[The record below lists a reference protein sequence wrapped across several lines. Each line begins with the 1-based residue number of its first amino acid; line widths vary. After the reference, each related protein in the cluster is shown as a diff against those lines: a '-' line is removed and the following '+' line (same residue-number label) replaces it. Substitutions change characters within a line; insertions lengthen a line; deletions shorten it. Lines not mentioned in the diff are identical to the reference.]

1 MIHETHNIR
10 VEGSLPDARLVTY
23 ILDDA
28 ANIMIDTR
36 PLVLICPGGG
46 YGYTSDREAEIFAMQ
61 FLAMGYHAAVLRY
74 SCAPARYPVALAELA
89 KSVLLIRENA
99 REWHVNPNQILVLGC
114 SAGGHLAA
122 SLGVFWQEDFLAE
135 ALGLGC
141 DKCAQAGFETSAAQ
155 AESKRQS
162 AREMLRPDGMILCYP
177 VITSGEFAHK
187 GSIENL
193 LGDKLEELE
202 AKMSLENQVTEQT
215 PPAFIWHTFTDGSVP
230 VENSLLFVSALRRA
244 GVSTEFHMYPC
255 GGHGLGLANRLSM
268 SASGSGVQEECSSWI
283 SLVHTWI
290 ESKYV
295 NKAQTSKDTLS

>member
-1 MIHETHNIR
+1 MIYETFPIQ

-28 ANIMIDTR
+28 ANIKIDTR

-46 YGYTSDREAEIFAMQ
+46 YQYTSDREAEIFAMQ
-61 FLAMGYHAAVLRY
+61 FLGMGYHAAVLRY
-74 SCAPARYPVALAELA
+74 SCAPARYPVALTELA
-89 KSVLLIRENA
+89 TAMLLIRENA
-99 REWHVNPNQILVLGC
+99 EKWHVDPNQILVLGC

-135 ALGLGC
+135 TVGL
-141 DKCAQAGFETSAAQ
+141 AAG
-155 AESKRQS
+155 RQS
-162 AREMLRPDGMILCYP
+162 LLRPDGLILCYP

-187 GSIENL
+187 GSFVNL

-202 AKMSLENQVTEQT
+202 AKLSLENQVTDKV
-215 PPAFIWHTFTDGSVP
+215 PPVFIWHTFTDGSVP
-230 VENSLLFVSALRRA
+230 VENSLMFVSALRWA

-268 SASGSGVQEECSSWI
+268 SAGGGGVQEECTSWI
-283 SLVHTWI
+283 PLVHTWI
-290 ESKYV
+290 ESRYV
-295 NKAQTSKDTLS
+295 QVAESAKDSMS

>member
-1 MIHETHNIR
+1 MLYETFPIQ

-28 ANIMIDTR
+28 ANIKIDTR

-46 YGYTSDREAEIFAMQ
+46 YQYTSDREAEIFAMQ

-74 SCAPARYPVALAELA
+74 SCAPARYPVALTELA
-89 KSVLLIRENA
+89 TAMLLIRGNA
-99 REWHVNPNQILVLGC
+99 EKWHVDPEKVLVLGC

-135 ALGLGC
+135 ALELQQE
-141 DKCAQAGFETSAAQ
+141 KKEL
-155 AESKRQS
+155 
-162 AREMLRPDGMILCYP
+162 LRPDGLILCYP
-177 VITSGEFAHK
+177 VITSGEFAHR

-193 LGDKLEELE
+193 LGDKQEELG
-202 AKMSLENQVTEQT
+202 AKMSLENQVTKST

-268 SASGSGVQEECSSWI
+268 SASGSGVQEECTSWI

-290 ESKYV
+290 EGKYV
-295 NKAQTSKDTLS
+295 NDVGSSKDSLS

>member
-1 MIHETHNIR
+1 MLHETFPIQ
-10 VEGSLPDARLVTY
+10 VKGSLPDTRLVTY

-28 ANIMIDTR
+28 ANIKIDTR

-46 YGYTSDREAEIFAMQ
+46 YQYTSDREAEIFAMQ

-74 SCAPARYPVALAELA
+74 SCAPARYPVALTELA
-89 KSVLLIRENA
+89 TAMVLIRENA
-99 REWHVNPNQILVLGC
+99 EKWHVNPNRILVLGC

-135 ALGLGC
+135 AVGLQEG
-141 DKCAQAGFETSAAQ
+141 QQ
-155 AESKRQS
+155 RL
-162 AREMLRPDGMILCYP
+162 LRPDGMILCYP

-215 PPAFIWHTFTDGSVP
+215 PPAFIWHTFTDGAVP
-230 VENSLLFVSALRRA
+230 VENSLMFVSALRRA

-268 SASGSGVQEECSSWI
+268 AANGSGVQEECTSWI

-295 NKAQTSKDTLS
+295 QGAESSKDSLS